1 MVVAG
6 PATGDIL
13 LLVFVFK
20 LACVVEGSGPVG
32 QVSVV
37 VEDAGEQCDRFVGV
51 VCDPVAV
58 AGQGVVVQE
67 LVEVAAGPA
76 VSRWL
81 GQYVGPGGGGE
92 AAGPSW
98 CSWVLA
104 PSGGQQHAFLVRVW
118 SGPPPSVGS
127 SVVRSAAFGLSGCAG
142 GG

>member
-20 LACVVEGSGPVG
+20 LACVVEGSGPVR

-37 VEDAGEQCDRFVGV
+37 VEDACEESDGFVWFV
-51 VCDPVAV
+51 RDPVAV

-76 VSRWL
+76 MSGWL
-81 GQYVGPGGGGE
+81 GQNV
-92 AAGPSW
+92 
-98 CSWVLA
+98 
-104 PSGGQQHAFLVRVW
+104 
-118 SGPPPSVGS
+118 
-127 SVVRSAAFGLSGCAG
+127 
-142 GG
+142 